1 MGSTRMRWTAAGAL
15 AACVGVGGF
24 AAGRFTHPG
33 QAQAA
38 PAVVETPS
46 AGATDHAAAA
56 GHAGVAGLP
65 SFASIVSD
73 APPAVVHLPT
83 VSVVNAADTPPAG
96 SDDDDRAFGPDSPL
110 APNSPLRAHTP

>member
-65 SFASIVSD
+65 SFAGLVSD
-73 APPAVVHLPT
+73 AAPARLHL
-83 VSVVNAADTPPAG
+83 PAG
-96 SDDDDRAFGPDSPL
+96 SVLDA
-110 APNSPLRAHTP
+110 AHTRPPRAGGHH